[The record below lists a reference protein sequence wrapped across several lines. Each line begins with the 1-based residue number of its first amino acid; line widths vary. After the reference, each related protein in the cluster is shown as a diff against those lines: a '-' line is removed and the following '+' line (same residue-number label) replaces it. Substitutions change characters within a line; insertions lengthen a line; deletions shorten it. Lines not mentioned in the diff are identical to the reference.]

1 MAYTIEMKD
10 RPAQQTVGLRTHS
23 PVQQL
28 PTLIPQT
35 CDGVVQYLSQQG
47 KPISGEAFVGY
58 YNMDMENLDVEI
70 GFTSAEPV
78 PGNSKFTAGTI
89 PGGKSASVLH
99 VGSYAKLY
107 EAHGALHDWMTKNGK
122 ESASGYYE
130 LYLNDPANTP
140 EDQLKTEVFTLLK

>member
-1 MAYTIEMKD
+1 MTYNIEIKD
-10 RPAQQTVGLRTHS
+10 RAAQKTVGLRTHS

-35 CDGVVQYLSQQG
+35 CDGIMQYITQQG
-47 KPISGEAFVGY
+47 KSIGDPYVGY
-58 YNMDMENLDVEI
+58 FNMDMNDLDVEI

-78 PGNSKFTAGTI
+78 SGNGKFTAGTI
-89 PGGKSASVLH
+89 PAGKSASVLH
-99 VGSYAKLY
+99 VGSYAKLS
-107 EAHGALHDWMTKNGK
+107 EAHGALHDWMQANGK
-122 ESASGYYE
+122 DSATGYYE